1 MRELAVAALLI
12 CAVAFS
18 SCTAGSGVAGVAE
31 EGEVNTAAGGA
42 ANTSA
47 ESAAPYEEVGFA
59 MGTVVN
65 QTIYMRGEN
74 LSPAAIT
81 AEIIGI
87 LENVESKW
95 LSWRVEDS
103 DIAAINESAGTGVPA
118 RVADETAAYI
128 EDALR
133 IAEDSGGAFDPT
145 IGKLSRLW
153 DFDGGKNKIPDS
165 AEIKRLAKDV
175 GYAGIRLDGRSVLLE
190 KASGID
196 LGAAGKGIGCD
207 EIEAYL
213 NEADGVK
220 GALVNVGGSS
230 ILTYGEKGTGEPWKV
245 AVLDPRDPSGFLG
258 AISLDG
264 THHVSTSGDYERYF
278 EIDGK
283 RYHHILDPK
292 TGYPADSGLMSVT
305 VVAKDGADC
314 DALSTACFVLGYEK
328 ALPLLAKYG
337 AEGIFVDTDRRVFL
351 TEGIRDRFTLIA
363 DGYDLER
370 EEGTK

>member
-1 MRELAVAALLI
+1 MLLACVLAL
-12 CAVAFS
+12 S
-18 SCTAGSGVAGVAE
+18 SCASGAGTMGGGV
-31 EGEVNTAAGGA
+31 GEAASGGA
-42 ANTSA
+42 AGAAADTA
-47 ESAAPYEEVGFA
+47 TDSAAPYEDVGFA

-65 QTIYMRGEN
+65 QTIYMRGE
-74 LSPAAIT
+74 SVTPAAVA

-87 LENVESKW
+87 LEGVESKW
-95 LSWRVEDS
+95 LSWRVGDS
-103 DIAAINESAGTGVPA
+103 DIAAINRAAGTGVPA

-128 EDALR
+128 DDALR

-153 DFDGGKNKIPDS
+153 DFDSGKNEIPDS
-165 AEIKRLAKDV
+165 AEIKRLTKDV
-175 GYAGIRLDGRSVLLE
+175 GYAGIRLNGRSVLLE

-213 NEADGVK
+213 SGVEGVR

-230 ILTYGEKGTGEPWKV
+230 ILAYGEKGTGEPWKV
-245 AVLDPRDPSGFLG
+245 AVLDPRDAAGFLG
-258 AISLDG
+258 AVSLDG

-278 EIDGK
+278 ETGGK

-305 VVAKDGADC
+305 VVAKNGLGC

-328 ALPLLAKYG
+328 SLPLLAKHG

-351 TEGIRDRFTLIA
+351 TDGIKDRFTLMA
-363 DGYDLER
+363 DGYDLAN
-370 EEGTK
+370 GGGIQ